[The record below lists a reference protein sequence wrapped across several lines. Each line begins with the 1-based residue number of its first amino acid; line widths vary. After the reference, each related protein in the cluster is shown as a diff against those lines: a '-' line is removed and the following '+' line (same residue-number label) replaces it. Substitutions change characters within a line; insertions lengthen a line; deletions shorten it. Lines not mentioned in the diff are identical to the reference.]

1 MFFFALSAHATQPN
15 IIFLLADDL
24 RYDALGCNGNPL
36 VQTPHLDQM
45 AKDGVRFSQY
55 FVTTPICMV
64 SRASYL
70 TGLHG
75 RSHGVQK
82 FDAPIPDRLHGL
94 GYPYLL
100 RQSGY
105 WTAFAGK
112 WGVDS
117 KVPEDWFDS
126 FEGFWGQGHY
136 FEPGDPKHLD
146 ARLAEKAI
154 AFIDACPKDKP
165 FCVSI
170 SFKSPHADDPIMYP
184 PDPAFATLYKDVT
197 FPQGA
202 KCDPAFISTLPDFFA
217 KSLGR
222 TRWNQNFAPPNDTAE
237 RIREYHRLVASQD
250 AAVGHIRAALAE
262 RGLAEN
268 TVVIF
273 SSDNGYFL
281 GEMGLQDKWLLY
293 EESIRVP
300 LLVCGAGVAEA
311 QRGTALDALALS
323 IDIAPTMLDLAGA
336 PVPPQWQGRSLKSVL
351 GATATTPFRTAAF
364 FEHQYWPEEIPECR
378 GIRTLDEKWV
388 YYPGHQYRQD
398 FDLRADPEEM
408 TNRHDA
414 LSPEMQAQRESKLN
428 AWVAG
433 LDAWRPD
440 AAEPW
445 RDPE

>member
-1 MFFFALSAHATQPN
+1 
-15 IIFLLADDL
+15 
-24 RYDALGCNGNPL
+24 
-36 VQTPHLDQM
+36 
-45 AKDGVRFSQY
+45 
-55 FVTTPICMV
+55 
-64 SRASYL
+64 
-70 TGLHG
+70 
-75 RSHGVQK
+75 
-82 FDAPIPDRLHGL
+82 
-94 GYPYLL
+94 
-100 RQSGY
+100 
-105 WTAFAGK
+105 
-112 WGVDS
+112 
-117 KVPEDWFDS
+117 
-126 FEGFWGQGHY
+126 
-136 FEPGDPKHLD
+136 
-146 ARLAEKAI
+146 
-154 AFIDACPKDKP
+154 
-165 FCVSI
+165 
-170 SFKSPHADDPIMYP
+170 
-184 PDPAFATLYKDVT
+184 
-197 FPQGA
+197 
-202 KCDPAFISTLPDFFA
+202 
-217 KSLGR
+217 
-222 TRWNQNFAPPNDTAE
+222 
-237 RIREYHRLVASQD
+237 
-250 AAVGHIRAALAE
+250 
-262 RGLAEN
+262 
-268 TVVIF
+268 
-273 SSDNGYFL
+273 
-281 GEMGLQDKWLLY
+281 MGLQDKWLLY